1 MKKLRQKAG
10 RILTLVITL
19 CMMFTMTLPVMAE
32 DETNNLVATDDPR
45 ESIML
50 MTLGYEDDGGNYQ
63 WFQAGTCFLINDEY
77 VITNKHVVTPEKA
90 TLDKMK
96 ESYGVPE
103 LQENDSHIKLKV
115 YVNRDMKVA
124 ATMHSSVNSD
134 DMDFAAIKLAEKI
147 YDRKPVALGDSD
159 SIQPKEAVYAMG
171 FPKDSIGTKDYNT
184 KDDVST
190 VSGTVSKLTVTGN
203 VDIIE
208 HTAPLNNGNSGGP
221 LLDENNNVIGV
232 NFFKDETK
240 NYSIQINA
248 IKKGLDTFGIP
259 YVAGTGIKP
268 DITVLRNELQSALDN
283 AKAVDTAKYS
293 ADAAK
298 ALDDSIS
305 AAEAILTNGSE
316 DTGEIQNATKNLN
329 DAINAQ
335 GANTPDNTAIL
346 TELQSAL
353 DDAKAVDTTKFTE
366 ETVKALDDSI
376 GTAEAVLANDA
387 AQAVEIQNAT
397 DDLNDAINAL
407 EEKSGPNMML
417 IIAIVAAVVIVII
430 IIIVVV
436 MSSKKKKTA
445 PAPVQGGPA
454 PGPSNWDANSGNAY
468 GSVDSFAK
476 PNPMPQQDT
485 IPEGAGETTLLDAGA
500 GETTLLS
507 NAGSAYLIRKK
518 NGEKIAVNLQNFK
531 LGKERKRVNYC
542 ISDNTSVSR
551 VHCEIVKKGS
561 DYYVIDQG
569 ATNFTFVNGVQL
581 SPHKETLLSDQS
593 VLKLSDEEFEFHL
606 S

>member
-10 RILTLVITL
+10 RILTLVVTL

-50 MTLGYEDDGGNYQ
+50 MTLGYEDDNGVYQ
-63 WFQAGTCFLINDEY
+63 AYKGGTCFLINDEY
-77 VITNKHVVTPEKA
+77 VLTNKHVVTISSQDE
-90 TLDKMK
+90 LNDLRKM
-96 ESYGVPE
+96 SGVAD
-103 LQENDSHIKLKV
+103 LQASDSHIKL
-115 YVNRDMKVA
+115 YLFVNRDMKVA
-124 ATMHSSVNSD
+124 ATMHDSVNSD
-134 DMDFAAIKLAEKI
+134 DMDFAAVKLAEKI

-159 SIQPKEAVYAMG
+159 AVKTKEAVYAMG
-171 FPKDSIGTKDYNT
+171 FPADSISTKNYNT

-190 VSGTVSKLTVTGN
+190 VNGAVSKLTVTGN

-208 HTAPLNNGNSGGP
+208 HTAPLNLGNSGGP
-221 LLDENNNVIGV
+221 LLDENNNVVGLNTFIAG
-232 NFFKDETK
+232 KK
-240 NYSIQINA
+240 NYSIQINY

-259 YVAGTGIKP
+259 YVAGTPMNSTPELTQDTETTP
-268 DITVLRNELQSALDN
+268 D
-283 AKAVDTAKYS
+283 
-293 ADAAK
+293 
-298 ALDDSIS
+298 
-305 AAEAILTNGSE
+305 SE
-316 DTGEIQNATKNLN
+316 KEEEK
-329 DAINAQ
+329 
-335 GANTPDNTAIL
+335 PDNTAIL

-387 AQAVEIQNAT
+387 AEAVEIQNAT

-436 MSSKKKKTA
+436 MSSKKKKAA
-445 PAPVQGGPA
+445 PVPVQGGPA

-476 PNPMPQQDT
+476 PSPMPQQDT

-531 LGKERKRVNYC
+531 LGKERKKVNYC

-561 DYYVIDQG
+561 DYYAIDQG

>member
-1 MKKLRQKAG
+1 MRKLRQKAG

-32 DETNNLVATDDPR
+32 EEANNLIATDDPR

-50 MTLGYEDDGGNYQ
+50 MTLGYEDDNGVYQ
-63 WFQAGTCFLINDEY
+63 AYKGGTCFLINDEY
-77 VITNKHVVTPEKA
+77 VLTNKHVVTITSDNE
-90 TLDKMK
+90 LNELRKM
-96 ESYGVPE
+96 SGVAD
-103 LQENDSHIKLKV
+103 LQASDSHIKL
-115 YVNRDMKVA
+115 YLFVNRDMKVA
-124 ATMHSSVNSD
+124 ATMHDSVNSD
-134 DMDFAAIKLAEKI
+134 DMDFAAVKLAEKI

-159 SIQPKEAVYAMG
+159 AVKTKEPVYAMG
-171 FPKDSIGTKDYNT
+171 FPADSISTKNYNT

-190 VSGTVSKLTVTGN
+190 VDGAVSKLTVTGN

-208 HTAPLNNGNSGGP
+208 HTAPLNVGNSGGP
-221 LLDENNNVIGV
+221 LLDESDNVIGL
-232 NFFKDETK
+232 NTFIAGKK
-240 NYSIQINA
+240 SYSIQINY

-259 YVAGTGIKP
+259 YVSGTGTAPSIDETTP
-268 DITVLRNELQSALDN
+268 DASEVSG
-283 AKAVDTAKYS
+283 
-293 ADAAK
+293 DAEEGK
-298 ALDDSIS
+298 
-305 AAEAILTNGSE
+305 EE
-316 DTGEIQNATKNLN
+316 EKK
-329 DAINAQ
+329 
-335 GANTPDNTAIL
+335 PDNTAIL
-346 TELQSAL
+346 AELQSAL
-353 DDAKAVDTTKFTE
+353 DDAKAVDTANYTE

-387 AQAVEIQNAT
+387 AEAVEIQNAT

-417 IIAIVAAVVIVII
+417 IIGIVAAVLIVII
-430 IIIVVV
+430 IIIVVI
-436 MSSKKKKTA
+436 MSSKKKKAA
-445 PAPVQGGPA
+445 PTPVQGGPA
-454 PGPSNWDANSGNAY
+454 PNPSNWNANDGNVY
-468 GSVDSFAK
+468 GAVDSFAK
-476 PNPMPQQDT
+476 PNPMPQTDT

-507 NAGSAYLIRKK
+507 NAGSVYLIRKK

-531 LGKERKRVNYC
+531 LGKERKKVNYC